1 MRNPYEVLGVPIG
14 SDMTVV
20 KRAYRKL
27 AKVNHPD
34 LGGDEAKF
42 KEINEAYSAI
52 ENGTFVVAPPKRD
65 SLRHETL
72 FSFSCI

>member
-1 MRNPYEVLGVPIG
+1 MRNPYEVLGVPVG
-14 SDMTVV
+14 SDMSVV

-27 AKVNHPD
+27 AKAHHPD

-42 KEINEAYSAI
+42 KEVNEAYKAI
-52 ENGTFVVAPPKRD
+52 EDGTFVVELPKRD

-72 FSFSCI
+72 FSFVCI